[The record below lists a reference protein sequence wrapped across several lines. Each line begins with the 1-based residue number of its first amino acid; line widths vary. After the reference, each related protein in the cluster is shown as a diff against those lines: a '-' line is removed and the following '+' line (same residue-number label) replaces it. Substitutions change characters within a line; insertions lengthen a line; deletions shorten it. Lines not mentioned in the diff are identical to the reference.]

1 MLISTF
7 EIQKMKGFVDK
18 MFVLIHTYIHTY
30 ILVLLKK
37 YKIECFVNNFIGAYT
52 CGLLISGGPFDS
64 VRKFY
69 QKEVNYE

>member
-18 MFVLIHTYIHTY
+18 MFGLIHTY

-37 YKIECFVNNFIGAYT
+37 IKNNVFVNNFVGAYT
-52 CGLLISGGPFDS
+52 CGLLISGGPFNS
-64 VRKFY
+64 TRNFY
-69 QKEVNYE
+69 

>member
-18 MFVLIHTYIHTY
+18 MFGLIHTY

-52 CGLLISGGPFDS
+52 CGLQISGGPFNS